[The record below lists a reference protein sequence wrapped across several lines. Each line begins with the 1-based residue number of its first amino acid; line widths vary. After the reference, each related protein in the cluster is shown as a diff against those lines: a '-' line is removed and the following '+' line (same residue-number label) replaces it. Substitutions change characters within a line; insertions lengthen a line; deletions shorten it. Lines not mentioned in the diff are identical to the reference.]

1 MNPIDLPRV
10 SRRQFVKL
18 TTLASITIAGGRT
31 SFGLLRE
38 PSDDKPLYTVP
49 LLGDIHFDS
58 FSHHDMDW
66 VRKEKPGDER
76 QINNYVMVTETLTPP
91 LLDSVKE
98 AIKAAPAP
106 SPFVIQVGDLVEGLC
121 GSYDLQALQFR
132 DTFAAIDAAALGVP
146 FLITKG
152 NHDITGPGA
161 NEAYD
166 KVLIPWLAGQGK
178 QEQEQFAGASYFR
191 KHEDDLFI
199 FFDGYKPDLKWLER
213 TLRENKARHSF
224 FITHQPVI
232 PYNARANWCTFSRD
246 ASKQAELLSL
256 LARYN
261 VLVLG
266 GHLHKYCLLTRKV
279 DAGSVTQLA
288 VSSVLRDAQENTPKD
303 PLSGVEKYN
312 GDLVNLE
319 PNHSPDTVEARRKI
333 LDAEAPSIERYEY
346 SDVPGYAM
354 LKVYADHVDADIFIS
369 LAKDPWKTDALHAA
383 AKA

>member
-1 MNPIDLPRV
+1 MNPADVPAV

-18 TTLASITIAGGRT
+18 TTLASVAIAGGRT
-31 SFGLLRE
+31 SLAMLRE
-38 PSDDKPLYTVP
+38 PSGDKPLYTVP
-49 LLGDIHFDS
+49 LLGDIHYDK
-58 FSHHDMDW
+58 FSHHDMEW

-76 QINNYVMVTETLTPP
+76 QINNYVMVTETLTPR
-91 LLDSVKE
+91 LLAGVKD
-98 AIKAAPAP
+98 AIKTAPAP
-106 SPFVIQVGDLVEGLC
+106 TPFVIQVGDLVEGLC

-132 DTFAAIDAAALGVP
+132 DTFAAIDAAALGAP

-161 NEAYD
+161 VEAYD
-166 KVLIPWLAGQGK
+166 KVLIPWLAAQGK
-178 QEQEQFAGASYFR
+178 QEKFAGASYFR
-191 KHEDDLFI
+191 KHDDDLFI
-199 FFDGYKPDLKWLER
+199 FFDGYKPDINWLEQ
-213 TLRENKARHSF
+213 TLRLNKARHAF

-246 ASKQAELLSL
+246 AAKQAQLLSL
-256 LARYN
+256 LAQYN

-279 DAGSVTQLA
+279 DTGSVTQLA
-288 VSSVLRDAQENTPKD
+288 VSSVLRNARENTPKD

-319 PNHSPDTVEARRKI
+319 PNHSPDTVEARRAI
-333 LDAEAPSIERYEY
+333 LNAEAPSILRYEY
-346 SDVPGYAM
+346 SDIPGYAM
-354 LKVYADHVDADIFIS
+354 LKVYADRVDADIYIS
-369 LAKDPWKTDALHAA
+369 LATEPWKTDALHRA

>member
-1 MNPIDLPRV
+1 MNPTDPRV

-18 TTLASITIAGGRT
+18 TTLASVAIASGRT
-31 SFGLLRE
+31 SFGLLRK
-38 PSDDKPLYTVP
+38 PSDDKPLYTFP
-49 LLGDIHFDS
+49 LLGDIHYDK

-76 QINNYVMVTETLTPP
+76 QINNYVMVTETFTPR
-91 LLDSVKE
+91 LLGSVKD
-98 AIKAAPAP
+98 AINSAPAP

-132 DTFAAIDAAALGVP
+132 DTFAAIDTAALGVP

-178 QEQEQFAGASYFR
+178 QETFAGASYFR
-191 KHEDDLFI
+191 KYQDDLFI
-199 FFDGYKPDLKWLER
+199 FFDGYKPDLKWLEQ
-213 TLRENKARHSF
+213 TLRENKARHAF

-246 ASKQAELLSL
+246 PSKQAQLLSL
-256 LARYN
+256 LGQYN

-266 GHLHKYCLLTRKV
+266 GHLHKYCLLTRRV
-279 DAGSVTQLA
+279 DTGQVTQLA
-288 VSSVLRDAQENTPKD
+288 VSSVLRDAKENTPKN

-319 PNHSPDTVEARRKI
+319 PNHSPDTVEARRAI
-333 LDAEAPSIERYEY
+333 LNAEAPSIQRYEY

-354 LKVYADHVDADIFIS
+354 LKIYADRVEADIYIS
-369 LAKDPWKTDALHAA
+369 LASEPWKTDALHAS